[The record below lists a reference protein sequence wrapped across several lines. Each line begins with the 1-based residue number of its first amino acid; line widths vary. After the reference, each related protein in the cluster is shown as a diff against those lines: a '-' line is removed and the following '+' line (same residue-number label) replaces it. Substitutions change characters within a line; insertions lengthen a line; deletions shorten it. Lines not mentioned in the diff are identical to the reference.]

1 MTFLLDEASNGVWEA
16 KYPARIHPG
25 RPDAGGLRLETLAA
39 MGAGANGAGRACS
52 ALWSEI

>member
-1 MTFLLDEASNGVWEA
+1 MTFLLDKASDGVWVA

-25 RPDAGGLRLETLAA
+25 GPDAGALRLETLAA
-39 MGAGANGAGRACS
+39 MGAWANGAGSACS